1 MKKLFDFLYSTQL
14 MAVLFVVFATAMGVA
29 TFIENDYGTQ
39 TARVIV
45 YNAWWFELI
54 MVLFVI
60 NFIGNIFTYK
70 LYRKEKWLNLA
81 THLSFIFILVGA
93 GITRYISYE
102 GLISIKEG
110 ESSNVLFS
118 EGTFLQ
124 LTINDGKDQKDPI
137 YKKMLLSSAKKNNF
151 SLNTDFKGQDVS
163 IKLVDYLPNVGE
175 QLVDDVNG
183 DEYFTFIETSDDGHQ
198 HEEKIKRGTFK
209 DIHGVLVG
217 FDSPDDVTIN
227 IRLVDN
233 QLKIFSKESGTFVKM
248 SDQST
253 GNLEKEVEQNFEIGA
268 IYNIGGHNMNDNH
281 TDHNH
286 GNAIKF
292 VIPKPVFRAKVNYVA
307 TSKKQDTQ
315 NADMVIFDVTTNNKT
330 ERVHLVG
337 GQYRTP
343 EATIVKVDNLNLSM
357 AYGSRTYL
365 LPFSVQLN
373 DFQLDKYPGSESA
386 MSYAS
391 EVTIID
397 QENSNQFDFRIF
409 MNNILDYRGFRFF
422 QSSYNITD
430 EYEQTILSVNHDYW
444 GTFITYIGYFILYLC
459 LILMVLMKNTR
470 MADLRKRLKDI
481 ELRKSSLLTIAFLL
495 VSSVLFSQQLHNHKL
510 NESEIDSLLTK
521 NMVSKEHADKF
532 GRIVVQDAGGR
543 MKPVNTFASELLR
556 KVSKNDTF
564 RGYDGDQVLLSLT
577 INPYAWF
584 EIPVIFLEKKNTK
597 VRTILG
603 VDEDAKYAR
612 LADFFDQNGQYK
624 LASYQEEANKKNN
637 KSKFEKDVVNIDK
650 RVNLL
655 YSALGGS
662 ILNILPIKDDK
673 NNKWVSPYETQLLNY
688 TGKDS
693 IAAKSFNMYALSL
706 QDAINTNNYKLSNEL
721 LDGLFAIQNKFG
733 SKVHPKE
740 SQITY
745 EILYNNYD
753 VFKKLFSYYMYIG
766 VLMFLFVIIQIF
778 KNNKIISYLI
788 KGSIAIV
795 ILFFLMHTLGLA
807 TRWYISGRA
816 PWSNAY
822 ESVIF
827 VAWATMLF
835 GLIFGK
841 RSSLT
846 IASTAF
852 LTSMMLMVAH
862 WNWMDPEIA
871 NLPPVLNSYWLMI
884 HVSVIVASYGPFA
897 LGMILGFVALLMMVF
912 TTEKNKEKLDIN
924 ISELTTISE
933 MAMLVGL
940 ALLII
945 GNFLGGQ
952 WANESWGRYWGWDAK
967 ETWTLISV
975 MIYSFV
981 LHMRLVP
988 GLKGRFAYNFAS
1000 VLAFGSILMTYF
1012 GVNFYLS
1019 GLHSYG
1025 SGDGVITPSFIYIS
1039 LGVILIIGLI
1049 AYFKFKKFYK
1059 R

>member
-1 MKKLFDFLYSTQL
+1 MKKIFDFLYSTQL

-39 TARVIV
+39 TARVVV

-70 LYRKEKWLNLA
+70 LYKKEKWVNLA
-81 THLSFIFILVGA
+81 LHLSFIFILVGA

-102 GLISIKEG
+102 GLIPIKEG
-110 ESSNVLFS
+110 ESSNVIFS

-137 YKKMLLSSAKKNNF
+137 FKKMLLSAAKKNNF
-151 SLNTDFKGQDVS
+151 SFTTDFKGQEV
-163 IKLVDYLPNVGE
+163 KVNLVDYLPNVGE
-175 QLVDDVNG
+175 QIVDDPNG
-183 DEYFTFIETSDDGHQ
+183 DDYLLFVETSEDGHR
-198 HEEKIKRGTFK
+198 HDERIKRGTFK
-209 DIHGVLVG
+209 DVHGILVG

-227 IRLVDN
+227 FKLVDN
-233 QLKIFSKESGTFVKM
+233 QLKIISKEAGNYLKM
-248 SDQST
+248 NDQSKGT
-253 GNLEKEVEQNFEIGA
+253 LEKDIEQNFEISA
-268 IYNIGGHNMNDNH
+268 LYSIGGHNPDDAH

-292 VIPKPVFRAKVNYVA
+292 VVPQPVFKAKINYVSTA
-307 TSKKQDTQ
+307 IKQDSG
-315 NADMVIFDVTTNNKT
+315 NADMLIFDVTTNNKT
-330 ERVHLVG
+330 ERVNIVG

-343 EATIVKVDNLNLSM
+343 EATLLKVDNLNFNI

-365 LPFSVQLN
+365 LPFSVHLN
-373 DFQLDKYPGSESA
+373 DFQLEKYPGSESA

-397 QENSNQFDFRIF
+397 QANDKKFDFRIF

-422 QSSYNITD
+422 QSSYSITD
-430 EYEQTILSVNHDYW
+430 EYEQTVLSVNHDYW
-444 GTFITYIGYFILYLC
+444 GTFLTYVGYTILYIC
-459 LILMVLMKNTR
+459 LILMVVMKNTR

-481 ELRKSSLLTIAFLL
+481 ELKKSKLLTIALL
-495 VSSVLFSQQLHNHKL
+495 LISTVLFSQQHNHKL
-510 NESEIDSLLTK
+510 SDSQIETLLSK

-532 GRIVVQDAGGR
+532 GRIVIQDAGGR

-556 KVSKNDTF
+556 KVSKNDTYK
-564 RGYDGDQVLLSLT
+564 GYDADQVLLSVT
-577 INPYAWF
+577 ISPYTWF
-584 EIPVIFLEKKNTK
+584 EIPIIYIEKGNTK
-597 VRTILG
+597 IRNILG
-603 VDEDAKYAR
+603 IDEEDKYAR
-612 LADFFDQNGQYK
+612 LADFFNEKGEYK
-624 LASYQEEANKKNN
+624 LQSYQEEASKKNN

-673 NNKWVSPYETQLLNY
+673 NNKWVTPHETQLLNY
-688 TGKDS
+688 TAKDS
-693 IAAKSFNMYALSL
+693 IAAKSFNMYASSL
-706 QDAINTNNYKLSNEL
+706 QDAIQTNNYKLSNEL
-721 LDGLFAIQNKFG
+721 LDGIFAIQKTFG
-733 SKVHPKE
+733 KKVYPKD

-788 KGSIAIV
+788 KGSIALI
-795 ILFFLMHTLGLA
+795 ILFFAMHTLGLA
-807 TRWYISGRA
+807 VRWYISNRA

-852 LTSMMLMVAH
+852 LTSMILMIAH

-897 LGMILGFVALLMMVF
+897 LGMILGFVSLLMMVF
-912 TTEKNKEKLDIN
+912 TNKKNKEKLDIT
-924 ISELTTISE
+924 ISELTTINE
-933 MAMLVGL
+933 MALIVGL
-940 ALLII
+940 VLLTI

-967 ETWTLISV
+967 ETWALISIMV
-975 MIYSFV
+975 YAFV

-988 GLKGRFAYNFAS
+988 GLKGRFAFNLAT
-1000 VLAFGSILMTYF
+1000 VLSFGSILMTYF

-1025 SGDGVITPSFIYIS
+1025 SGDGVITPSFIYVSIIIIA
-1039 LGVILIIGLI
+1039 VIATF
-1049 AYFKFKKFYK
+1049 AYIKFKKFYK
-1059 R
+1059 K

>member
-1 MKKLFDFLYSTQL
+1 
-14 MAVLFVVFATAMGVA
+14 MAILFVVFATAMGVA

-70 LYRKEKWLNLA
+70 LYRKEKWVSLML
-81 THLSFIFILVGA
+81 HLSFIFILVGA

-102 GLISIKEG
+102 GLLSVKEG
-110 ESSNVLFS
+110 ESSNVIFS
-118 EGTFLQ
+118 EGAFLQ
-124 LTINDGKDQKDPI
+124 LTINDGKDQKNTI
-137 YKKMLLSSAKKNNF
+137 YKKMLLSAAKKNNF
-151 SLNTDFKGQDVS
+151 SFTTDFKGQEVKV
-163 IKLVDYLPNVGE
+163 KLVDYLPNVGE
-175 QLVDDVNG
+175 QIVDDISG
-183 DEYFTFIETSDDGHQ
+183 DEYILFVEASEDGHR
-198 HEEKIKRGTFK
+198 HDEKIKRGTTK
-209 DIHGVLVG
+209 NVHGTLVG
-217 FDSPDDVTIN
+217 FDSPDNVTIN
-227 IRLVDN
+227 FKLVDN
-233 QLKIFSKESGTFVKM
+233 QLKIFSKEAGTFLRM
-248 SDQST
+248 ADQFK
-253 GNLEKEVEQNFEIGA
+253 GKLEKDVEQNFEIA
-268 IYNIGGHNMNDNH
+268 ALYNIGGHNMEDAH

-286 GNAIKF
+286 VNAMKF
-292 VIPKPVFRAKVNYVA
+292 VVPKPVFRAKVNYVSTA
-307 TSKKQDTQ
+307 QKQDTG
-315 NADMVIFDVTTNNKT
+315 NADMLIFDVTTNNKT
-330 ERVHLVG
+330 ERVNLVG
-337 GQYRTP
+337 GQYRTADP
-343 EATIVKVDNLNLSM
+343 TLISVDNLNFSM
-357 AYGSRTYL
+357 VYGSRTYL
-365 LPFSVQLN
+365 LPFSVHLN
-373 DFQLDKYPGSESA
+373 DFQLEKYPGSESA

-397 QENSNQFDFRIF
+397 KDTKFDFRIF

-422 QSSYNITD
+422 QSSYSITD
-430 EYEQTILSVNHDYW
+430 EYEETVLSVNHDYW
-444 GTFITYIGYFILYLC
+444 GTFITYVGYTLLYIC
-459 LILMVLMKNTR
+459 LILMVVMKNTR
-470 MADLRKRLKDI
+470 MADLRKRLKDV
-481 ELRKSSLLTIAFLL
+481 ELKKSKFLTIALL
-495 VSSVLFSQQLHNHKL
+495 FISTILFSQQHNHQL
-510 NESEIDSLLTK
+510 NDSQIDSLLTK

-532 GRIVVQDAGGR
+532 GRIVIQDAGGR

-556 KVSKNDTF
+556 KVSKQDTYK
-564 RGYDGDQVLLSLT
+564 GYDADQVLLSLT

-584 EIPVIFLEKKNTK
+584 EIPVIYLEKGNTK

-612 LADFFDQNGQYK
+612 LADFFNEMGQYK
-624 LASYQEEANKKNN
+624 LQTYQEEANKKNN
-637 KSKFEKDVVNIDK
+637 KGKFEKDIVNIDK

-673 NNKWVSPYETQLLNY
+673 NNKWVTPHETQLLNY

-693 IAAKSFNMYALSL
+693 IAAKSFHMYALSL
-706 QDAINTNNYKLSNEL
+706 QESISTNNYKLSDEL
-721 LDGLFAIQNKFG
+721 LDGLFTIQKKFG
-733 SKVHPKE
+733 AKVYPKE

-778 KNNKIISYLI
+778 KNNKLISYLI
-788 KGSIAIV
+788 KGSIALI
-795 ILFFLMHTLGLA
+795 ILFFVMHTLGLA

-827 VAWATMLF
+827 VAWATMFF

-852 LTSMMLMVAH
+852 LTSMILMIAH

-897 LGMILGFVALLMMVF
+897 LGMILGLVSLLLMIF
-912 TTEKNKEKLDIN
+912 TTDKNKDKLDIT
-924 ISELTTISE
+924 ISELTTINE
-933 MAMLVGL
+933 MALIVGL
-940 ALLII
+940 VLLTI

-967 ETWTLISV
+967 ETWALISIMV
-975 MIYSFV
+975 YAFV

-988 GLKGRFAYNFAS
+988 GLKGRFAFNFAT

-1019 GLHSYG
+1019 GLHSYA
-1025 SGDGVITPSFIYIS
+1025 SGDQVITPSFIYYSIAIITVIS
-1039 LGVILIIGLI
+1039 IF
-1049 AYFKFKKFYK
+1049 AYLKFKKFYK

>member
-1 MKKLFDFLYSTQL
+1 MKKIFDFLYSTQL
-14 MAVLFVVFATAMGVA
+14 MAILFVVFATAMGVA

-39 TARVIV
+39 TARVMV
-45 YNAWWFELI
+45 YNAWWFELL
-54 MVLFVI
+54 MLLFVI

-110 ESSNVLFS
+110 ESSNVIFS

-124 LTINDGKDQKDPI
+124 LTINDGKEQKDPI
-137 YKKMLLSSAKKNNF
+137 YQKMLLSAAKKNNF
-151 SLNTDFKGQDVS
+151 SLTTDFKKQEVK
-163 IKLVDYLPNVGE
+163 IELVDYLPNVGE
-175 QLVDDVNG
+175 QIVDDIAG
-183 DEYFTFIETSDDGHQ
+183 DEYLLFVEASQDGHR
-198 HEEKIKRGTFK
+198 HDEKIKRGTFK
-209 DIHGVLVG
+209 DVHGTLVG

-227 IRLVDN
+227 LKLVDN
-233 QLKIFSKESGTFVKM
+233 QLKIFSKIAGDYLKM
-248 SDQST
+248 ADQST
-253 GNLEKEVEQNFEIGA
+253 GKLEKDIEQNLEIGA
-268 IYNIGGHNMNDNH
+268 VYSVGGHNPTDAH

-286 GNAIKF
+286 TNAMKF
-292 VIPKPVFRAKVNYVA
+292 VIPKPVFRAKINYVSTA
-307 TSKKQDTQ
+307 KKQDSG
-315 NADMVIFDVTTNNKT
+315 NADMLVFDVTTNNKT
-330 ERVHLVG
+330 ERVNLVG

-343 EATIVKVDNLNLSM
+343 EATFIKVDNLNFSM
-357 AYGSRTYL
+357 AYGSRTYH
-365 LPFSVQLN
+365 LPFSVHLN
-373 DFQLDKYPGSESA
+373 DFQLEKYPGSESA

-397 QENSNQFDFRIF
+397 QEKDKKFDFRVF

-422 QSSYNITD
+422 QSSYNITE
-430 EYEQTILSVNHDYW
+430 EYEQTVLSVNHDYW
-444 GTFITYIGYFILYLC
+444 GTFITYVGYTILYIC
-459 LILMVLMKNTR
+459 LILMVVMKNTR
-470 MADLRKRLKDI
+470 MSDLRKRLKDI
-481 ELRKSSLLTIAFLL
+481 ELKKSKLLTIALL
-495 VSSVLFSQQLHNHKL
+495 FISTTLFSQQHNHQL
-510 NESEIDSLLTK
+510 NDSQIDSLLTK

-532 GRIVVQDAGGR
+532 GRLVVQDAGGR

-556 KVSKNDTF
+556 KVSKSDTYKA
-564 RGYDGDQVLLSLT
+564 YDADQVLLSLT
-577 INPYAWF
+577 INPYTWF
-584 EIPVIFLEKKNTK
+584 EIPIIYLEKGNTK

-603 VDEDAKYAR
+603 VDEDDKYAR
-612 LADFFDQNGQYK
+612 LSDFFNEMGQYK
-624 LASYQEEANKKNN
+624 LQTYQEEANKKNN

-673 NNKWVSPYETQLLNY
+673 NNKWVTPHETQLLNY

-693 IAAKSFNMYALSL
+693 IAAKSFNLYALSL
-706 QDAINTNNYKLSNEL
+706 QDAINTNNYKLSDEL
-721 LDGLFAIQNKFG
+721 LDGLFTIQKKFG
-733 SKVHPKE
+733 AKVYPKE

-766 VLMFLFVIIQIF
+766 VLMLLFVIIQIF
-778 KNNKIISYLI
+778 KNNKLISYLV
-788 KGSIAIV
+788 KGSIALI
-795 ILFFLMHTLGLA
+795 ILFFIMHTLGLGV
-807 TRWYISGRA
+807 RWYISGRA

-827 VAWATMLF
+827 VAWATMFF

-852 LTSMMLMVAH
+852 LTAMILMIAH

-897 LGMILGFVALLMMVF
+897 LGMILGFVSLLLMIF
-912 TTEKNKEKLDIN
+912 TTKKNKEKLDIT
-924 ISELTTISE
+924 ISELTTINE
-933 MAMLVGL
+933 MALIVGL
-940 ALLII
+940 VLLTI

-967 ETWTLISV
+967 ETWALISIMV
-975 MIYSFV
+975 YAFV

-988 GLKGRFAYNFAS
+988 GLKGRFAFNFAT

-1039 LGVILIIGLI
+1039 IAVIAVI
-1049 AYFKFKKFYK
+1049 ATFAYIKFKKFYK